1 MQTLTHRCH
10 CFLKATID
18 TSVELKEIFSR
29 YLSSF
34 SRSGANRSEY
44 GHVFIVGAGPGD
56 AELLTVKAVNAIQ
69 SADVVLFDALVSK
82 EVLAVIPHHV
92 KREFVGKRCGKHSMT
107 QQEICQK
114 VVLLAQQGVNV
125 VRLKGGDPA
134 LFARTCEETT
144 ALAQAGVEFAIIPG
158 ITAASGMSA
167 YTGIPLTDRRCAQA
181 VSFITAH
188 FSDPKTWPDM
198 QRLCATMQ
206 QQTVVVYMGLSRLAL
221 LSERLIAAGLSA
233 QWPVAVIENATC
245 ANQQTM
251 TGTLESISQQVKT
264 ANLQGPTLLVFGKV
278 VESRQDVSLSL
289 LQSNLNVTA
298 I

>member
-18 TSVELKEIFSR
+18 TSVELKEVFSR

-134 LFARTCEETT
+134 LFVRE
-144 ALAQAGVEFAIIPG
+144 AG
-158 ITAASGMSA
+158 S
-167 YTGIPLTDRRCAQA
+167 
-181 VSFITAH
+181 
-188 FSDPKTWPDM
+188 
-198 QRLCATMQ
+198 
-206 QQTVVVYMGLSRLAL
+206 
-221 LSERLIAAGLSA
+221 
-233 QWPVAVIENATC
+233 
-245 ANQQTM
+245 
-251 TGTLESISQQVKT
+251 
-264 ANLQGPTLLVFGKV
+264 
-278 VESRQDVSLSL
+278 
-289 LQSNLNVTA
+289 
-298 I
+298 

>member
-1 MQTLTHRCH
+1 MQTFMHRCH
-10 CFLKATID
+10 YFLKATID
-18 TSVELKEIFSR
+18 TSAELKGVLAR
-29 YLSSF
+29 YLSSHK
-34 SRSGANRSEY
+34 RIGQKNAQY
-44 GHVFIVGAGPGD
+44 GHVFIIGAGPGD
-56 AELLTVKAVNAIQ
+56 AELLTVKAVKAIQ
-69 SADVVLFDALVSK
+69 SADVVLFDALVSQD
-82 EVLAVIPHHV
+82 VLAVIPHHV
-92 KREFVGKRCGKHSMT
+92 KKEFVGKRCGKHSMT

-114 VVLLAQQGVNV
+114 VVSLAQQGINV

-144 ALAQAGVEFAIIPG
+144 ALTHAGVEFAIIPG

-198 QRLCATMQ
+198 QQLCATMQ

-221 LSERLIAAGLSA
+221 LSERLVATGLSA
-233 QWPVAVIENATC
+233 QWPVAAIENATC
-245 ANQQTM
+245 TNQKTIV
-251 TGTLESISQQVKT
+251 GTVETISEQVKS

-278 VESRQDVSLSL
+278 VESKQDVSLSL